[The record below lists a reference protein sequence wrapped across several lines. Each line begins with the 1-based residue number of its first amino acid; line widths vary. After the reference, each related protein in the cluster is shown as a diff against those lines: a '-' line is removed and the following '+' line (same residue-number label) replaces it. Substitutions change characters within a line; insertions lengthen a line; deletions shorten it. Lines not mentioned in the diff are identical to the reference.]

1 MSIIGFENVEYL
13 IEANEF
19 ARHTLSKQYC
29 KSVKWINEI
38 GCKWGKI
45 GYVTGDDRGVMC
57 RFFFSRLNGKLICF
71 YEPVSILVDYDMID
85 DWIKNN
91 IKCKNKTDAM
101 NFHEVINYVTK
112 K

>member
-1 MSIIGFENVEYL
+1 MSLTGFENVEYL

-19 ARHTLSKQYC
+19 ARHTLNKRYC
-29 KSVKWINEI
+29 GSVEWKNGI
-38 GCKWGKI
+38 GFKCEKM
-45 GYVTGDDRGVMC
+45 GYVTGDDRCVMC
-57 RFFFSRLNGKLICF
+57 RFCFSRLNGKLICF

-85 DWIKNN
+85 NWIKNN